1 MEIRIGVI
9 QSPREIEIDM
19 GDEVDSEKLIEDIQ
33 EAMGNESDA
42 NMLWFTDR
50 RGRRVGVVTARMA
63 YVEVGATGD
72 SRRVGFSAI

>member
-19 GDEVDSEKLIEDIQ
+19 GDEVDGEKLIEDIQ
-33 EAMGNESDA
+33 EAMGNDSDA

-50 RGRRVGVVTARMA
+50 RGRRVGVVTSRMA
-63 YVEVGATGD
+63 YVEVGPTGEQ
-72 SRRVGFSAI
+72 RRVGFSAV

>member
-19 GDEVDSEKLIEDIQ
+19 GDDVDSEKLIEDIQ
-33 EAMGNESDA
+33 EAMGADSEA

-50 RGRRVGVVTARMA
+50 RGKRFGVVTERLA
-63 YVEVGATGD
+63 YVEVGATGEQ
-72 SRRVGFSAI
+72 RHVGFSAV